1 MLPSLVSSWVL
12 ALVATSSF
20 IYPSS
25 ANPLTF
31 DSHTF
36 RHLIKRQE
44 PTSKPTACPDNLG
57 QSPSPYFGTI
67 LDWSNDS
74 PDRYVSLLGRT
85 PSVFGSFLRIGNKFE
100 DQEMMRHL
108 KLISNVVKTATVKD
122 QDGNDVQTSIKPMY
136 ALSVDPVDKF
146 DGISDAAMT
155 VLANL
160 CLKAHQDGIF
170 VVIRFAHE
178 MNGEWYTWG
187 LQPQAFIETYRRLYT
202 TVKTISPATNFI
214 WAPNIYPGG
223 SNGTTY
229 STYYPGDSYI
239 DWVGLSY
246 YHFGATWPPVNS
258 LAPPNKLTGGITG
271 TLYPTDTDPAL
282 NFYRIYSQEK
292 NKPFVIAETGAPAY
306 SDRTK
311 EPADL
316 AEINQKRSWWTQV
329 YNTTVFSQ
337 FPNLKMILWFEYT
350 KREVFGA
357 NGDHR
362 VVMSPNAEIRE
373 AFKRDLPVDSLTFNE
388 NRIACGT
395 KAGAGLS
402 VWVWVGVA
410 IGLVV
415 VPAIVVSIYRLRIS
429 RNKKRNLGH
438 SVNSSN
444 GTLSPHQ
451 HIYGV
456 HAANMMTDE
465 KKMANRGSVI
475 NGVGM
480 DSFAESDLGGD
491 SFEESP
497 DEDEEEYKGVPE
509 KQQ

>member
-1 MLPSLVSSWVL
+1 
-12 ALVATSSF
+12 
-20 IYPSS
+20 
-25 ANPLTF
+25 
-31 DSHTF
+31 
-36 RHLIKRQE
+36 
-44 PTSKPTACPDNLG
+44 
-57 QSPSPYFGTI
+57 
-67 LDWSNDS
+67 
-74 PDRYVSLLGRT
+74 
-85 PSVFGSFLRIGNKFE
+85 
-100 DQEMMRHL
+100 
-108 KLISNVVKTATVKD
+108 
-122 QDGNDVQTSIKPMY
+122 PMY

-246 YHFGATWPPVNS
+246 YHFGATWPP
-258 LAPPNKLTGGITG
+258 
-271 TLYPTDTDPAL
+271 
-282 NFYRIYSQEK
+282 K

-350 KREVFGA
+350 KRE
-357 NGDHR
+357 
-362 VVMSPNAEIRE
+362 
-373 AFKRDLPVDSLTFNE
+373 
-388 NRIACGT
+388 
-395 KAGAGLS
+395 
-402 VWVWVGVA
+402 
-410 IGLVV
+410 
-415 VPAIVVSIYRLRIS
+415 
-429 RNKKRNLGH
+429 
-438 SVNSSN
+438 
-444 GTLSPHQ
+444 
-451 HIYGV
+451 
-456 HAANMMTDE
+456 
-465 KKMANRGSVI
+465 
-475 NGVGM
+475 
-480 DSFAESDLGGD
+480 
-491 SFEESP
+491 
-497 DEDEEEYKGVPE
+497 
-509 KQQ
+509 